1 MIDADKERQQSEAF
15 LKAMRIAHRQNM
27 QAIATAQRL
36 TDMNADKIDAMHG
49 TALAFR
55 NRLRLASC
63 S

>member
-36 TDMNADKIDAMHG
+36 TDMSADKIDAMAWDSLSFSQSSE
-49 TALAFR
+49 TDKL
-55 NRLRLASC
+55 
-63 S
+63 